1 MTDMNMNETLNMD
14 DRLLKL
20 KKMVETL
27 YIPNLM
33 NASDG
38 ALTAARSQKKEIT
51 KEIDSIR
58 KDYFSHAYWKT
69 GEVEKEWICSNCG
82 VCYYGNP
89 PKICRKCNAKMD
101 EKEFGNGN
109 DPFK

>member
-1 MTDMNMNETLNMD
+1 MNMNETLNMD

-20 KKMVETL
+20 RKMVESL

-33 NASDG
+33 RVSDG
-38 ALTAARSQKKEIT
+38 ALTAARLQKNEIT

-58 KDYFSHAYWKT
+58 KDCFSHAYWKT

-89 PKICRKCNAKMD
+89 PNICRKYNAKMD
-101 EKEFGNGN
+101 EKEYRHESV
-109 DPFK
+109 

>member
-1 MTDMNMNETLNMD
+1 MADMNMNETLNMD

-20 KKMVETL
+20 RKMVESL

-33 NASDG
+33 IASDG
-38 ALTAARSQKKEIT
+38 ALTAARLQKDEIT

-58 KDYFSHAYWKT
+58 KDCFTHAYWKA

-82 VCYYGNP
+82 VCYYGSP
-89 PKICRKCNAKMD
+89 PNTCRKCNAKMV
-101 EKEFGNGN
+101 
-109 DPFK
+109 